1 MDISPSG
8 GIKGKH
14 LLRIQPPQE
23 LGRKNHS
30 RLDCSL
36 SLTVSE
42 SNPVIMTKS
51 RIKLFAKSARA
62 MAIVCLVGFSFGVSA
77 AQTAQHSTSVI
88 PVDKDK
94 IEAGSPASME
104 EEMRAKRAIKVA
116 EKEYQQNVDRAR
128 DLSVLG
134 ASVNTS
140 FKQKTYLGKDDLKKL
155 EKAEKLAKAI
165 RNAAGGS
172 DDNEMEQPPKDLA
185 CALSMFAEVAESL
198 KKNVEKTP
206 KHVVSTT
213 VIDEANVLLEL
224 TRIVRALVPNL

>member
-1 MDISPSG
+1 MI
-8 GIKGKH
+8 ITV
-14 LLRIQPPQE
+14 R
-23 LGRKNHS
+23 RKAFVANF
-30 RLDCSL
+30 
-36 SLTVSE
+36 
-42 SNPVIMTKS
+42 S
-51 RIKLFAKSARA
+51 RIL
-62 MAIVCLVGFSFGVSA
+62 AIVAVVLVSSPLSE
-77 AQTAQHSTSVI
+77 AQTTLKPDPKALPTDQQTNPST
-88 PVDKDK
+88 PADKDK
-94 IEAGSPASME
+94 PTGDSPASIE
-104 EEMRAKRAIKVA
+104 EEMRAKQAIKAA
-116 EKEYQQNVDRAR
+116 EKQYQQNVDRAR

-155 EKAEKLAKAI
+155 EKAEKLARAI

-185 CALSMFAEVAESL
+185 CALSMFADVAESL

-224 TRIVRALVPNL
+224 TRIVRTLVPNL

>member
-1 MDISPSG
+1 MIVTERR
-8 GIKGKH
+8 KEFVVN
-14 LLRIQPPQE
+14 LRRILTTVAVVVVSCGLAEAKIAQKPDPKVPPIDQQANQIAPAD
-23 LGRKNHS
+23 RDNHTG
-30 RLDCSL
+30 D
-36 SLTVSE
+36 
-42 SNPVIMTKS
+42 
-51 RIKLFAKSARA
+51 
-62 MAIVCLVGFSFGVSA
+62 
-77 AQTAQHSTSVI
+77 
-88 PVDKDK
+88 
-94 IEAGSPASME
+94 SPASIE
-104 EEMRAKRAIKVA
+104 EDMRAKRAIKVA

-134 ASVNTS
+134 ASVNSS

-172 DDNEMEQPPKDLA
+172 DDHEMDQPPKDLA
-185 CALSMFAEVAESL
+185 CALSMFADVAESL

-224 TRIVRALVPNL
+224 TRIVRTLAPNP

>member
-1 MDISPSG
+1 
-8 GIKGKH
+8 
-14 LLRIQPPQE
+14 
-23 LGRKNHS
+23 
-30 RLDCSL
+30 
-36 SLTVSE
+36 
-42 SNPVIMTKS
+42 
-51 RIKLFAKSARA
+51 
-62 MAIVCLVGFSFGVSA
+62 
-77 AQTAQHSTSVI
+77 
-88 PVDKDK
+88 
-94 IEAGSPASME
+94 
-104 EEMRAKRAIKVA
+104 MRAKRAIKVA

-134 ASVNTS
+134 ESVNTS
-140 FKQKTYLGKDDLKKL
+140 FKQKTYLGRDDIKKL

-172 DDNEMEQPPKDLA
+172 EDDNEMEQPPKDLA

-224 TRIVRALVPNL
+224 TRIVRTLVPNP

>member
-1 MDISPSG
+1 M
-8 GIKGKH
+8 
-14 LLRIQPPQE
+14 
-23 LGRKNHS
+23 
-30 RLDCSL
+30 
-36 SLTVSE
+36 SE
-42 SNPVIMTKS
+42 SDFLSIPQG
-51 RIKLFAKSARA
+51 RIELLAKFARTI
-62 MAIVCLVGFSFGVSA
+62 AIVGVMAFTFAVSA
-77 AQTAQHSTSVI
+77 AQTAEQSTPI
-88 PVDKDK
+88 EKDK
-94 IEAGSPASME
+94 SEITSPASME
-104 EEMRAKRAIKVA
+104 AEMRAKREIKAA

-128 DLSVLG
+128 DLSVIG
-134 ASVNTS
+134 ASVNSS

-185 CALSMFAEVAESL
+185 CALSMFADVAESL

-224 TRIVRALVPNL
+224 TRIVRTLVPNP